1 MPEHRQIRGVSQ
13 FEPLYLGGSEP
24 ADGVVLVRLHVR
36 NITPPAARD
45 PHSEIQAALR
55 IDTVQD
61 GVAVNAFKLHSQ
73 LFGHFPPERIQRAFT
88 RLDMTSGKVPHVWI
102 PPPRRRPMTEQQLL
116 RPHARSRPRPDDPS
130 SVKCHTRPGRRLPDA
145 ALAIRVGLVAQ
156 GCPGV
161 PVALVELVGQ
171 VLIGVAVAEQLV
183 QVGGVG

>member
-1 MPEHRQIRGVSQ
+1 VPEHRQIRGVSQ

-102 PPPRRRPMTEQQLL
+102 PPPRRRSMTEQQLL
-116 RPHARSRPRPDDPS
+116 RPPQDHGHDLMIHHPS
-130 SVKCHTRPGRRLPDA
+130 SVTPDQGEGCQTRHYYCWVYTCRDGLISQIRNFTDTLLADRLF
-145 ALAIRVGLVAQ
+145 GLDNKTPTAS
-156 GCPGV
+156 
-161 PVALVELVGQ
+161 
-171 VLIGVAVAEQLV
+171 
-183 QVGGVG
+183 

>member
-61 GVAVNAFKLHSQ
+61 GVAVNAFKLYSQ

-102 PPPRRRPMTEQQLL
+102 PPPCRRPMTEQQLL
-116 RPHARSRPRPDDPS
+116 RP
-130 SVKCHTRPGRRLPDA
+130 
-145 ALAIRVGLVAQ
+145 AQ
-156 GCPGV
+156 IT
-161 PVALVELVGQ
+161 ATT
-171 VLIGVAVAEQLV
+171 
-183 QVGGVG
+183 